1 MGKLDQLADNWFQV
15 FDDCVA
21 KELGRRINYRRS
33 LKGSRVSTI
42 LGYTEGGGDMRCF
55 NLDQRT
61 WDVIENDDIQVD
73 VECDGTVSVGYT
85 LEDQASLGMTFR
97 VEHPREVSE
106 LFSLLIRRAKHAPPM
121 DDCPFAERKLGDV
134 ADIQL
139 LLPDGDTWRVLDPSA
154 IPEEVPVEFCKA
166 LYSNL
171 MLDVDTIFSESF
183 CAAWRFTQ
191 RWPGI
196 VKSLPDAARQ
206 VCAGYILDPPA
217 GTMKSAVDLAV
228 MPPDKEETMVQV
240 LIVPDAEAVSALY
253 LREALS
259 GDQNLAQ
266 RLVKACLVKEGL
278 DAWIQAVK
286 GVAIH
291 LPVEL
296 GQQVRIAAEANAVR
310 EWVRFMAD
318 KVAVRCG
325 FPFQTEKNWHLAHT
339 LSRMLD

>member
-1 MGKLDQLADNWFQV
+1 MLDQLADNWFQV

-21 KELGRRINYRRS
+21 QELGRRINYRRS
-33 LKGSRVSTI
+33 LKGSRISTI

-55 NLDQRT
+55 NLDKHT
-61 WDVIENDDIQVD
+61 WDVIENDDVQVD
-73 VECDGTVSVGYT
+73 VEHDGAVSVGYT

-97 VEHPREVSE
+97 VDHPREVSE
-106 LFSLLIRRAKHAPPM
+106 LFSLLIRPAKHAPPT
-121 DDCPFAERKLGDV
+121 DDCRFAERKLGEV
-134 ADIQL
+134 ADFWF
-139 LLPDGDTWRVLDPSA
+139 LLPDGDTWRVLDPA
-154 IPEEVPVEFCKA
+154 ALPAGVPDEFRKA

-171 MLDVDTIFSESF
+171 MLDVDAIFSEMF
-183 CAAWRFTQ
+183 CAAWCFTQ
-191 RWPGI
+191 RWPNV
-196 VKSLPDAARQ
+196 VKSLPDATQQ
-206 VCAGYILDPPA
+206 VCAGYILDPSA

-228 MPPDKEETMVQV
+228 TPPDKEETMVQV
-240 LIVPDAEAVSALY
+240 LIVPNAKAISALY

-259 GDQNLAQ
+259 GDRDLAQ

-310 EWVRFMAD
+310 EWVRFIAD
-318 KVAVRCG
+318 KVAARCG
-325 FPFQTEKNWHLAHT
+325 VSFQTEKNWHLAHT